1 MKDTGNILVSLK
13 LIFEKLAVFIPSIH
27 SFPPKVELVIE
38 PDAVYIIFLSNQLE
52 EVKLLRQSLNVIQ
65 ITGASAQF
73 VANLQ
78 IKLDNE
84 ISQIEVMLIE
94 ETKKA
99 SKSK

>member
-1 MKDTGNILVSLK
+1 MNT
-13 LIFEKLAVFIPSIH
+13 FSI
-27 SFPPKVELVIE
+27 ENL
-38 PDAVYIIFLSNQLE
+38 QLE
-52 EVKLLRQSLNVIQ
+52 EVKLMRQSLNVIQ

-78 IKLDNE
+78 NKLDYE
-84 ISQIEVMLIE
+84 IQQIETILIE